1 MYHFI
6 MRKYQHEFLA
16 VGIDHAEGKFSVMVA
31 SEIRIVFD
39 IIQIIVHESHIPLQ
53 IKTESSLLQG
63 TGDQGE
69 CRTFLCNG
77 QYPRISLF

>member
-16 VGIDHAEGKFSVMVA
+16 VGIDHAESKFSVMVA
-31 SEIRIVFD
+31 SKVWIVFD
-39 IIQIIVHESHIPLQ
+39 IIQIIVHETHIPLE
-53 IKTESSLLQG
+53 IKTQSPLFQG

-69 CRTFLCNG
+69 CRTLLCDG
-77 QYPRISLF
+77 

>member
-31 SEIRIVFD
+31 SKVRIVFD
-39 IIQIIVHESHIPLQ
+39 IIQIIVHEAHIPFE
-53 IKTESSLLQG
+53 IT
-63 TGDQGE
+63 
-69 CRTFLCNG
+69 
-77 QYPRISLF
+77 